1 LHRKLSHSLDTRHIA
16 SSDATGFLKCCNT
29 LQYRGKVEDWK
40 SRITVDPEILAG
52 KPIIKGTRIPV
63 ELILDLL
70 ANGWTTE
77 EILENYP
84 QLKKEDITA
93 ALKYAAQVLKEEK
106 VYPLP

>member
-1 LHRKLSHSLDTRHIA
+1 
-16 SSDATGFLKCCNT
+16 
-29 LQYRGKVEDWK
+29 VEDWK
-40 SRITVDPEILAG
+40 SRITIDPEILAG

-93 ALKYAAQVLKEEK
+93 ALKYAAQVLKEER

>member
-1 LHRKLSHSLDTRHIA
+1 VK
-16 SSDATGFLKCCNT
+16 
-29 LQYRGKVEDWK
+29 DWR
-40 SRITVDPEILAG
+40 SRITIDPEILAG

-63 ELILDLL
+63 KLILDLL

-93 ALKYAAQVLKEEK
+93 ALSARL
-106 VYPLP
+106 